1 MLCAHARRGASALPL
16 ELWEAILG
24 CTQRGWFTPKCTAA
38 EPAEL
43 VARAQ
48 RAAGRHRPQH
58 GEGTLR
64 L

>member
-1 MLCAHARRGASALPL
+1 MRTAYRGNLTR
-16 ELWEAILG
+16 WEAILG

-48 RAAGRHRPQH
+48 RAVGRHRPQH
-58 GEGTLR
+58 GDGTLR